1 MYLYFPIQNASFL
14 FCEQTLAPA
23 IDWLGCLQ
31 TTFHPH
37 PVSQSDHVLL
47 HNLPYIVHM
56 SRIIGKWLNKHEL
69 SGRYFISIKN
79 IMQKTVTNITRF
91 LITQA
96 TSVTYSMVYSNQYTF
111 VWCLSIFL
119 FSGPL
124 HTFMVLSLLHT
135 VIPALDSRFTQ
146 TERNFSLA
154 LGTTEEVTD
163 YGLHFPA
170 CSCS

>member
-1 MYLYFPIQNASFL
+1 MHVYLYFPIQNPSFL

-23 IDWLGCLQ
+23 IDWLSCLQ

-79 IMQKTVTNITRF
+79 VMQKTVTNITRF
-91 LITQA
+91 LMKVSHEGFSSHKLPLLLTAWCIVISTHLSGA
-96 TSVTYSMVYSNQYTF
+96 CPPLCLVALFTPSWSSVSST
-111 VWCLSIFL
+111 LSYPRWTP
-119 FSGPL
+119 G
-124 HTFMVLSLLHT
+124 SLRQRG
-135 VIPALDSRFTQ
+135 ISP
-146 TERNFSLA
+146 
-154 LGTTEEVTD
+154 
-163 YGLHFPA
+163 
-170 CSCS
+170 